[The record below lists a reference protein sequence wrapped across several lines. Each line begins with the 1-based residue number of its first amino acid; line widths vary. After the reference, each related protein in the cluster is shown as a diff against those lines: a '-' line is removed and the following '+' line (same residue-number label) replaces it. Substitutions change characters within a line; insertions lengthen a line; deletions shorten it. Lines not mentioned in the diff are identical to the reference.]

1 MQIIQIKN
9 LLKKYGKFKAV
20 NNTSFY
26 VNDGETF
33 GILGPNGAGKTTTLE
48 MIEGLRSISG
58 GSIVVDGLDV
68 KKHPDKVKRIIGV
81 QLQSSTYFEKLKLSE
96 LLSLFASFYKTKV
109 DTKEILEEVGL
120 ESKAGSYVNT
130 LSGGQKQRFSIAST
144 LVNNPKIIFLDE
156 PTTGLD
162 PQARRNVW
170 DLVEKI
176 RAKGHTIVLT
186 THYMEEAEK
195 LCDRIAIMDSGK
207 IVALDTPFEL
217 IKKYGSGSVISFK
230 SSEDFSKDF
239 LKKLEAVKDV
249 KIDDHYYE
257 ITSNDDIE
265 TLKEIMKLKNTK
277 KIIELAIKPSNL
289 ENVFLNLTGK
299 KLRE

>member
-1 MQIIQIKN
+1 MQIIDVKN
-9 LLKKYGKFKAV
+9 LTKKYGKFKAV
-20 NNTSFY
+20 NNTSFS

-58 GSIVVDGLDV
+58 GSIIVDGIEV
-68 KKHPDKVKRIIGV
+68 KKNPDQVKKIIGV

-96 LLSLFASFYKTKV
+96 LLNLFASFYKTKI
-109 DTKEILEEVGL
+109 DTKVILEEVEL
-120 ESKAGSYVNT
+120 EQKAGSYVNT

-170 DLVEKI
+170 DLVERI

-230 SSEDFSKDF
+230 SSEDFSKEY
-239 LKKLEAVKDV
+239 LKKLKAVKDV

-257 ITSNDDIE
+257 LTSNDDIE
-265 TLKEIMKLKNTK
+265 TLKEIMNLKNTK
-277 KIIELAIKPSNL
+277 KILELAIKPSNL